1 MEKPRIKKLFC
12 IFFNSQS
19 TKNLLRE
26 KEQVLKS
33 TLFDQI
39 LVVNSFAK
47 RIRIYYRLLRMGI

>member
-19 TKNLLRE
+19 TKNLLCE

-39 LVVNSFAK
+39 LVVKF
-47 RIRIYYRLLRMGI
+47 